1 MSLVGICGLDLKY
14 WKYGKCGKFSLEKF
28 MIMGYEGSGK
38 VVKVGFGVKYLKIG
52 IVMYVI
58 MMLDEVISL

>member
-58 MMLDEVISL
+58 INVRWSD